1 MLLEATNDVAQRALT
16 VFRRGCARIATG
28 HLPGGAHAVVV
39 IGNDRDVHGAATLRR
54 SAQFSQHQG
63 LKLHPCLRRLVHHQD
78 TRETQFGN
86 QPVRVSVR
94 SKDTPSSCPSGS
106 SFASED
112 HRQLAERCIR
122 LAKECTKPSVAE
134 YLMTLAANYL
144 ELAERALRLYEPAT
158 AARRQHIKVMQK
170 E

>member
-1 MLLEATNDVAQRALT
+1 MGIPFAW
-16 VFRRGCARIATG
+16 
-28 HLPGGAHAVVV
+28 AH
-39 IGNDRDVHGAATLRR
+39 
-54 SAQFSQHQG
+54 
-63 LKLHPCLRRLVHHQD
+63 LKLAGLALWGRRPRRLKIRPVLNLYHTKPLSVADSLGISRIDPGMIHQRGML
-78 TRETQFGN
+78 T
-86 QPVRVSVR
+86 
-94 SKDTPSSCPSGS
+94 
-106 SFASED
+106 SED
-112 HRQLAERCIR
+112 HRQLAEQCIR